1 MKGDKMKGNEE
12 RVVFI
17 AAEHPGMEK
26 KQIRKKGDCY

>member
-1 MKGDKMKGNEE
+1 MKGNEE